1 MVFLL
6 VLLVLVWCERRGLGM
21 RRGRAS
27 CGEPNGG
34 VLASSASSAAR
45 ASRGNGCAARAFSF
59 LVARLPGRPMR
70 KV

>member
-21 RRGRAS
+21 RRGRS

-34 VLASSASSAAR
+34 VLASSSAAAAR

-70 KV
+70 KA